1 MDVDS
6 TKKSCSFCGEQGR
19 KGEPL
24 VGGLGAFM
32 CGDCLAYYSDMVAEF
47 RRTRTEVP
55 PPWDSMSGPDILGK
69 LALIVRT
76 GAQVD
81 RFLVEWVQLARS
93 RKLSWAE
100 IGKAL
105 GVSRQAAWER
115 FARAIADA
123 DADADAA
130 QAGSA

>member
-19 KGEPL
+19 EDVPL

-32 CGDCLAYYSDMVAEF
+32 CGPCVDYYAGVVAEI
-47 RRTRTEVP
+47 RRTGEETP
-55 PPWDSMSGPDILGK
+55 PPWETMSDPDILGK

-115 FARAIADA
+115 FARAVADDA
-123 DADADAA
+123 DAGAA